1 MASVNGQSFAA
12 VLPQESV
19 SIPSNGGRYRILRYN
34 RNIKKHE
41 RCYCGAVSDT
51 NEALVESPIEPASP
65 AHEDQRHAKLQGE
78 DSASLRKREIF
89 PIMESTDSTKGP
101 CCVSKSDP
109 ITDGAARRTLVDFRC
124 SPSLA
129 AHTGVA
135 DANISGNIDGFLIS
149 VVAIVSGIVGRVS
162 SQELRYD
169 ATRLY
174 RLQESSRAVS
184 MELRKKREAWK
195 AQEDVRVSNLQKQRV
210 QRAREKA
217 SQEAERQRKLQEK
230 FELV

>member
-1 MASVNGQSFAA
+1 M
-12 VLPQESV
+12 
-19 SIPSNGGRYRILRYN
+19 
-34 RNIKKHE
+34 
-41 RCYCGAVSDT
+41 
-51 NEALVESPIEPASP
+51 
-65 AHEDQRHAKLQGE
+65 
-78 DSASLRKREIF
+78 
-89 PIMESTDSTKGP
+89 
-101 CCVSKSDP
+101 
-109 ITDGAARRTLVDFRC
+109 
-124 SPSLA
+124 
-129 AHTGVA
+129 
-135 DANISGNIDGFLIS
+135 
-149 VVAIVSGIVGRVS
+149 VSGIVGRVS

>member
-65 AHEDQRHAKLQGE
+65 AQDQRHAKLQGE

-89 PIMESTDSTKGP
+89 PIIESIDSTKGP